1 MRGCYKLSCGH
12 QIELLFYSEHNRLKR
27 VLEKIITLTTFNRE
41 NKPIKINGKKYFA
54 GTVDCDNKNCQ
65 NQFCLNGKT
74 YCHNQEELQEIYLQE
89 ELIQEIE
96 IDYWHFGKSQE
107 EILNQSNRVATN
119 KSLNRV
125 SKYKE
130 D

>member
-27 VLEKIITLTTFNRE
+27 VLEKILYRTTYGTE
-41 NKPIKINGKKYFA
+41 GKINISGKKYFA
-54 GTVDCDNKNCQ
+54 ETSDCEGKNCPH
-65 NQFCLNGKT
+65 QFNLSGKN
-74 YCHNQEELQEIYLQE
+74 YCYNQEELSYIYKENKIIEQP
-89 ELIQEIE
+89 E
-96 IDYWHFGKSQE
+96 IDYWHFGKSEE

>member
-54 GTVDCDNKNCQ
+54 GTVDCDNKNC
-65 NQFCLNGKT
+65 
-74 YCHNQEELQEIYLQE
+74 HNQEELQEIYLQE

-107 EILNQSNRVATN
+107 EILNKSNRVATN
-119 KSLNRV
+119 KNLNRV
-125 SKYKE
+125 SKYK